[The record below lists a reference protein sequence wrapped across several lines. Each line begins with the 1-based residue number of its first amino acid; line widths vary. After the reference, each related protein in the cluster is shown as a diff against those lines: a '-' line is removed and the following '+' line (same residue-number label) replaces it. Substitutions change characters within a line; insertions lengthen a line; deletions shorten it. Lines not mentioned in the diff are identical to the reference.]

1 MSHIDRDIDLNLF
14 RVLDA
19 LHTHGGTSSA
29 AKALHLTQSAVSHSL
44 ARLRDLFGD
53 PLFVRQGNRMVPTE
67 RTRQIMPEV
76 QRNLRGLLG
85 TVSAREQFRPDRL
98 NAKFQLGVRDA
109 SEAIIFPALAERLG
123 REAPDVRVVSRNIVP
138 DRLESELVAGT
149 LDLAIDRS
157 VKTSERICRVK
168 LVSEPWAVVAPAG
181 RTSLTARQ
189 YAQSKHVH
197 VAQLEGEEPV
207 DDALAK
213 QGLRR
218 DVPLRCH
225 QYLSACNVVL
235 ATNWLLSM
243 PQSYAR
249 HLARLMPL
257 SVLPLPLEVPPMDI
271 FMYWHTVHDAAP
283 EHVWFRRMLV
293 EAAVVG
299 LALPVK
305 ASPTSRRRS

>member
-1 MSHIDRDIDLNLF
+1 MSQIDRDIDLNLF

-29 AKALHLTQSAVSHSL
+29 AKALHLTQSAVSHAL

-67 RTRQIMPEV
+67 RTRQIMPDV
-76 QRNLRGLLG
+76 QRHLRGLFVTL
-85 TVSAREQFRPDRL
+85 SAREQFHPQRL
-98 NAKFQLGVRDA
+98 SAEFQLGVRDA
-109 SEAIIFPALAERLG
+109 SEAIIAPALSARIAH
-123 REAPDVRVVSRNIVP
+123 EAPEVRVISRNIAF
-138 DRLESELVAGT
+138 DRIESELVAGT
-149 LDLAIDRS
+149 LDLAIDRR
-157 VKTSERICRVK
+157 VKTSERICHVK
-168 LVSEPWAVVAPAG
+168 MVSEPWAVVAPAA
-181 RTSLTARQ
+181 RTTLTARE
-189 YAQSKHVH
+189 YVQSKHVL
-197 VAQLEGEEPV
+197 VAQLDGEEPV

-218 DVPLRCH
+218 EVPLRCH

-235 ATNWLLSM
+235 ATQWLLSM
-243 PQSYAR
+243 PQSYAL

-257 SVLPLPLEVPPMDI
+257 SVLPMPIEVPPMDI

-293 EAAVVG
+293 EAAVAG
-299 LALPVK
+299 LGAA
-305 ASPTSRRRS
+305 ASATPHEST